1 MFRREVR
8 GGIGGGSD
16 DEDLSLFDDDVDEG
30 LIESDG
36 KQSVGESVGDE
47 LSLLIVPLMAR

>member
-1 MFRREVR
+1 MR